1 MITIP
6 TLTEL
11 AAHPEQAAELPPHAA
26 ATLLVQVASLQTI
39 LLSRLFV
46 GMSPELR
53 REDSEDRLLL
63 VDEAASMLGMTKDYL
78 YKHADQ
84 LPFTVRPAPKQLR
97 FSKLGIQKYI
107 RQRQG
112 K

>member
-11 AAHPEQAAELPPHAA
+11 AAHPEQVTDLPPNVA
-26 ATLLVQVASLQTI
+26 ATLLAQVASLQTL

-46 GMSPELR
+46 GMSPELH

-63 VDEAASMLGMTKDYL
+63 VGEASSMLGMTPDYL
-78 YKHADQ
+78 YRHADD
-84 LPFTVRPAPKQLR
+84 LPFAVRPVPKQLR

-112 K
+112 R

>member
-1 MITIP
+1 MMSLP
-6 TLTEL
+6 TLDLLVT
-11 AAHPEQAAELPPHAA
+11 HPEQATDLPPHAA
-26 ATLLVQVASLQTI
+26 AALLAQVASLQT
-39 LLSRLFV
+39 LLLGRLFV

-63 VDEAASMLGMTKDYL
+63 VDEAAGMLNMTKDYL
-78 YKHADQ
+78 YRHADQ

-97 FSKLGIQKYI
+97 FSKVGIQKYI

-112 K
+112 R

>member
-11 AAHPEQAAELPPHAA
+11 AAHPEQATDLPPHVA
-26 ATLLVQVASLQTI
+26 ATLLAQLASLQTV
-39 LLSRLFV
+39 LLGRLFV

-53 REDSEDRLLL
+53 REDSEDRLLTIN
-63 VDEAASMLGMTKDYL
+63 EAMAMLNMTKDYL
-78 YKHADQ
+78 YRHADE

-97 FSKLGIQKYI
+97 FSKLGIQRYI

-112 K
+112 R